1 MLILSRKA
9 NEAIV
14 IADNIEI
21 CITRIDGDVVKLGIN
36 APRSIPIVRKEL
48 IEEIKETNR
57 EAVAR
62 PAAEPTADKAAKPQ
76 LSGLAKSLASKK
88 LKKEQH
94 VTSP

>member
-1 MLILSRKA
+1 MLILSRKI

-21 CITRIDGDVVKLGIN
+21 RITRIDGDVVKLGID

-48 IEEIKETNR
+48 IEEMQAANKEAM
-57 EAVAR
+57 AVTSTPSIAGSIGK
-62 PAAEPTADKAAKPQ
+62 PA

-88 LKKEQH
+88 QEKE
-94 VTSP
+94 VAGS